1 MRTLLFLLPLLTC
14 SLPAQA
20 IDQTT
25 QFPVGTSYATS
36 QVTSAPFDNKLLRG
50 ARDDA
55 AQFVAT
61 DGALRGARLEAALRW
76 LRQQHPELAAND
88 RELAEAILAK

>member
-1 MRTLLFLLPLLTC
+1 MRTLLLLLPLLTC

-20 IDQTT
+20 FDQTT
-25 QFPVGTSYATS
+25 QFPVATSYATS
-36 QVTSAPFDNKLLRG
+36 KVTSAPFDNKLLRS

-55 AQFVAT
+55 ALFVAS
-61 DGALRGARLEAALRW
+61 DGALRGARLEAALHW
-76 LRQQHPELAAND
+76 LRREHPGLAAND

>member
-1 MRTLLFLLPLLTC
+1 MRTLLLLPLLLTC
-14 SLPAQA
+14 SLPAWA
-20 IDQTT
+20 FDQTT
-25 QFPVGTSYATS
+25 QFPVATSYATS

-61 DGALRGARLEAALRW
+61 DGALRGARLEAALHW
-76 LRQQHPELAAND
+76 LRQRHPELAAND

>member
-1 MRTLLFLLPLLTC
+1 MRTLLFLLPLLSC

-20 IDQTT
+20 FDQTT
-25 QFPVGTSYATS
+25 QFPVATSYATS

-55 AQFVAT
+55 AQFVAS
-61 DGALRGARLEAALRW
+61 DGALRGARLEAALHW
-76 LRQQHPELAAND
+76 LRQHHPELAVND

>member
-1 MRTLLFLLPLLTC
+1 MRTLLFLLPLLAC
-14 SLPAQA
+14 SLPARA
-20 IDQTT
+20 FDQTT
-25 QFPVGTSYATS
+25 QFPVATSYATS

-55 AQFVAT
+55 AQFVASG
-61 DGALRGARLEAALRW
+61 GALRGARLEAALHW
-76 LRQQHPELAAND
+76 LRQHHPELAAND